1 MKICQSLRLT
11 FHYKVDTKKEKLEDF
26 KTAISSTVRSLS
38 NSQEVEVFFG
48 TQTPQSK
55 KNVIRLPNVDQVN
68 ERLNF
73 DEIRAIADSK
83 SLRYRFSNKET
94 FKKYE
99 PEGNISKKLFAI
111 SEKIRCE
118 KIGSGYFKGVKNNIE
133 KFYQKR
139 VSELDLK
146 SSEDKIVESFENYL
160 RVKFLNFENQNQ
172 IDRKLKSYK
181 KDLNDQFKNKINVLK
196 DLTLDQEKFNS
207 IISQLIN
214 NMKLDEN
221 FDEEEKRD
229 EENNNNDK
237 QSKPQNQEQQAK
249 EKDNKHE
256 EMSIDSGIPD
266 LENEAKDSDQAEEEI
281 EISDSSRPDLKKR
294 GNTNLGDLKYKTY
307 TEEFDEIIKAEELES
322 VEELARL
329 RKNLDQQLLQLKNFI
344 SKLANKLQRK
354 LLARQNRSW
363 NFDLE
368 EGLLDTSKLPRIII
382 DPFNSL
388 SFKKEKDIEFK
399 DTLVTIL
406 IDNSGS
412 MRGKP
417 ISVAAICAD
426 ILSRTLERCMVKVEI
441 LGFTTKHW
449 KGGSSREKW
458 MKNDKPNL
466 PGRLNDLRHIIY
478 KSADTQWRQAK
489 NNMGL
494 MLKEGLLKENIDG
507 EALKWA
513 FNKMIKRKEDRKILM
528 VISDGAPV
536 DDSTLST
543 NTSDYLESNL
553 KKTVKWIENKS
564 DIELLAIGIGHDV
577 TRYYNRAVKITD
589 VQDLGDV
596 MINQLTDLFVE
607 KTKKTIH

>member
-1 MKICQSLRLT
+1 ME
-11 FHYKVDTKKEKLEDF
+11 KKTEILENF
-26 KTAISSTVRSLS
+26 KTAIGSTVRSLS
-38 NSQEVEVFFG
+38 NSENIEVVFG
-48 TQTPQSK
+48 DKNLKSNQNIIKLPEIENIDK
-55 KNVIRLPNVDQVN
+55 KINYNQ
-68 ERLNF
+68 
-73 DEIRAIADSK
+73 IRALADSK
-83 SLRYRFSNKET
+83 SLKLRLSDNKIFNT
-94 FKKYE
+94 FE
-99 PEGNISKKLFAI
+99 PQGNISRKLYEIA
-111 SEKIRCE
+111 EKIRYE
-118 KIGSGYFKGVKNNIE
+118 KIGSEQFTGIKNNITNYYIE
-133 KFYQKR
+133 R
-139 VSELDLK
+139 LNSLDLK
-146 SSEDKIVESFENYL
+146 NSEDKIIESFENYL
-160 RVKFLNFENQNQ
+160 RVKFFDTK
-172 IDRKLKSYK
+172 IDKEQEKKLKTYK
-181 KDLNDQFKNKINVLK
+181 KDLNDKFKDKIKKLSSLTYDQAKYNSLISSLISDMSLDEELK
-196 DLTLDQEKFNS
+196 DED
-207 IISQLIN
+207 I
-214 NMKLDEN
+214 DERN
-221 FDEEEKRD
+221 KEEK
-229 EENNNNDK
+229 
-237 QSKPQNQEQQAK
+237 QTKPNKQEQNTEKQAK
-249 EKDNKHE
+249 EQ
-256 EMSIDSGIPD
+256 EMSIEAGVPD
-266 LENEAKDSDQAEEEI
+266 IENEAKSSDQEGEDIEI
-281 EISDSSRPDLKKR
+281 EDKSKTSDLRKTFKDMA
-294 GNTNLGDLKYKTY
+294 GDHKYKAY
-307 TEEFDEIIKAEELES
+307 TEEFDEIIKAEELEND
-322 VEELARL
+322 EELSRL

-354 LLARQNRSW
+354 LLAKQNRSW

-368 EGLLDTSKLPRIII
+368 EGLLDTSKLPRIIM

-426 ILSRTLERCMVKVEI
+426 ILARTLERCSVKVEI

-458 MKNDKPNL
+458 MKNDKPIL

-478 KSADTQWRQAK
+478 KSADTQWRQGK

-513 FNKMIKRKEDRKILM
+513 YNKMSRRKEERKILM

-543 NTSDYLESNL
+543 NSSDYLETNL
-553 KKTVKWIENKS
+553 KNVVKWIENKT

-577 TRYYNRAVKITD
+577 TRYYNQAVKITD

-607 KTKKTIH
+607 KSKKSLH

>member
-1 MKICQSLRLT
+1 MG
-11 FHYKVDTKKEKLEDF
+11 TKKEKLEDF

-38 NSQEVEVFFG
+38 NSQKIEVSFG
-48 TQTPQSK
+48 NQPSQSK
-55 KNVIRLPNVDQVN
+55 YKTIQLPNIHQAN
-68 ERLNF
+68 NKINF
-73 DEIRAIADSK
+73 EEIRAIADSK
-83 SLRYRFSNKET
+83 SLKFRFSNSKI

-99 PEGNISKKLFAI
+99 PKGNISKKLYNI

-118 KIGSGYFKGVKNNIE
+118 KIGTSYFKGVKSNIE
-133 KFYQKR
+133 KFYYNR
-139 VSELDLK
+139 VNNLDLK
-146 SSEDKIVESFENYL
+146 SSEDKIIESFENFL
-160 RVKFLNFENQNQ
+160 RVKFLDFKNGNQL
-172 IDRKLKSYK
+172 DKKLKSYK
-181 KDLNDQFKNKINVLK
+181 KDLNEQFKNKINLLK

-207 IISQLIN
+207 LISQLISD
-214 NMKLDEN
+214 MSLDEN
-221 FDEEEKRD
+221 IDNEEKKD
-229 EENNNNDK
+229 EENNNKNKESNSQDQPEK
-237 QSKPQNQEQQAK
+237 NM
-249 EKDNKHE
+249 EKDEKHQ

-266 LENEAKDSDQAEEEI
+266 LENDAKESDKAEEELEI
-281 EISDSSRPDLKKR
+281 EDSHISDLKKK
-294 GNTNLGDLKYKTY
+294 GKTGINDLLYKTY

-354 LLARQNRSW
+354 LLAKQNRSW

-368 EGLLDTSKLPRIII
+368 EGLLDTSKLTRVIV

-426 ILSRTLERCMVKVEI
+426 ILARTLERCMVKVEI

-458 MKNDKPNL
+458 MKNNKPNL

-553 KKTVKWIENKS
+553 KRIVKWIESKS
-564 DIELLAIGIGHDV
+564 NIELLAIGIGHDV
-577 TRYYNRAVKITD
+577 TRYYNKAVKITD

-607 KTKKTIH
+607 KNKKTLH

>member
-1 MKICQSLRLT
+1 MEN
-11 FHYKVDTKKEKLEDF
+11 KKEKLEDF
-26 KTAISSTVRSLS
+26 KAAISSTVRSLA
-38 NSQEVEVFFG
+38 NSHKVEVTFG
-48 TQTPQSK
+48 NQSV
-55 KNVIRLPNVDQVN
+55 KNSNNSIKLPDLHEIKDEINY
-68 ERLNF
+68 E
-73 DEIRAIADSK
+73 EIRAIADSK
-83 SLRYRFSNKET
+83 SLKLRFSNNET
-94 FKKYE
+94 LKKYE
-99 PEGNISKKLFAI
+99 PEGNISKKLYKI

-118 KIGSGYFKGVKNNIE
+118 KIGTSYFKGVKNNIE
-133 KFYQKR
+133 KFYHKR
-139 VSELDLK
+139 VSNLNLK
-146 SSEDKIVESFENYL
+146 NSEEKIVEAFENFL
-160 RVKFLNFENQNQ
+160 RIKFLDFKNMNSVEKKF
-172 IDRKLKSYK
+172 KTYK
-181 KDLNDQFKNKINVLK
+181 NDLSNKFQDKIKDLNN
-196 DLTLDQEKFNS
+196 LTFNQEKFNS
-207 IISQLIN
+207 LVSKIISD
-214 NMKLDEN
+214 MSLDESI
-221 FDEEEKRD
+221 DEEKKRD
-229 EENNNNDK
+229 DNKENNK
-237 QSKPQNQEQQAK
+237 ETKPQNQDQHAGEQEK
-249 EKDNKHE
+249 ENE
-256 EMSIDSGIPD
+256 EMSIDGGLPD
-266 LENEAKDSDQAEEEI
+266 IENQTRDSDKTEEEFEI
-281 EISDSSRPDLKKR
+281 EDSLRPELRKK
-294 GNTNLGDLKYKTY
+294 GKPGLADLKYKIY
-307 TEEFDEIIKAEELES
+307 TEEFDEIIKAEDLES
-322 VEELARL
+322 IDELSRL

-354 LLARQNRSW
+354 LLAKQNRSW
-363 NFDLE
+363 DFDLE
-368 EGLLDTSKLPRIII
+368 EGLLDTSKLPRIIM

-458 MKNDKPNL
+458 MKNEKPNL

-478 KSADTQWRQAK
+478 KSADTPWRQVK

-507 EALKWA
+507 EALRWS
-513 FNKMIKRKEDRKILM
+513 FNKMSRRKEDRKILM

-553 KKTVKWIENKS
+553 KKTVKWIESKS
-564 DIELLAIGIGHDV
+564 SIELLAIGIGHDV
-577 TRYYNRAVKITD
+577 TRYYNKAVKITD

-607 KTKKTIH
+607 KNKKTFH

>member
-1 MKICQSLRLT
+1 MEN
-11 FHYKVDTKKEKLEDF
+11 KKEKLEYF

-38 NSQEVEVFFG
+38 NSDKIEVCFG
-48 TQTPQSK
+48 NQTQKTD
-55 KNVIRLPNVDQVN
+55 KNSIKLPELENISNQI
-68 ERLNF
+68 NF
-73 DEIRAIADSK
+73 EEIRAISDSK
-83 SLRYRFSNKET
+83 SLRARFSNLKIL
-94 FKKYE
+94 KKYE
-99 PEGNISKKLFAI
+99 PVGNVSKKLYNI

-118 KIGSGYFKGVKNNIE
+118 RIGTSYFKGVKNNIE
-133 KFYQKR
+133 KYYNKR
-139 VSELDLK
+139 VSGVDLK
-146 SSEDKIVESFENYL
+146 SSEDKIIESFENYL
-160 RVKFLNFENQNQ
+160 RTKFLDFQNNND
-172 IDRKLKSYK
+172 IDKKLKPFK
-181 KDLNDQFKNKINVLK
+181 KDLNQQFKSKVAELK
-196 DLTLDQEKFNS
+196 NLTLDQEKFNS
-207 IISQLIN
+207 LISKLISE
-214 NMKLDEN
+214 MSLDEN
-221 FDEEEKRD
+221 IDEEQKKD
-229 EENNNNDK
+229 EENNKNEK
-237 QSKPQNQEQQAK
+237 ESKPQNQDQKSTKK
-249 EKDNKHE
+249 EEKYE
-256 EMSIDSGIPD
+256 EMSIDSGVPD
-266 LENEAKDSDQAEEEI
+266 LENEAKDSDEAIEEI
-281 EISDSSRPDLKKR
+281 EVEKSSRPDLRKR
-294 GNTNLGDLKYKTY
+294 NNPNFADLKYKSY
-307 TEEFDEIIKAEELES
+307 TQEFDEIIKAEELENA
-322 VEELARL
+322 EELSRL
-329 RKNLDQQLLQLKNFI
+329 RKNLDQQLLQLKSFI

-354 LLARQNRSW
+354 LLAKQNRSW

-368 EGLLDTSKLPRIII
+368 EGLLDTSKLPRIIM
-382 DPFNSL
+382 DPYNSL

-449 KGGSSREKW
+449 KGGLSREKW
-458 MKNDKPNL
+458 MKNNKPNF

-478 KSADTQWRQAK
+478 KSADNPWRQAK

-513 FNKMIKRKEDRKILM
+513 FNKMNKRKEERKILM

-543 NTSDYLESNL
+543 NTSEYLENNL
-553 KKTVKWIENKS
+553 KKTVKWIEGKS
-564 DIELLAIGIGHDV
+564 NIELLAIGIGHDV

-607 KTKKTIH
+607 KSKKTFH

>member
-1 MKICQSLRLT
+1 MNS
-11 FHYKVDTKKEKLEDF
+11 VEKKF
-26 KTAISSTVRSLS
+26 KTYKNDLS
-38 NSQEVEVFFG
+38 N
-48 TQTPQSK
+48 
-55 KNVIRLPNVDQVN
+55 
-68 ERLNF
+68 
-73 DEIRAIADSK
+73 
-83 SLRYRFSNKET
+83 
-94 FKKYE
+94 
-99 PEGNISKKLFAI
+99 
-111 SEKIRCE
+111 
-118 KIGSGYFKGVKNNIE
+118 
-133 KFYQKR
+133 KFQ
-139 VSELDLK
+139 
-146 SSEDKIVESFENYL
+146 DKI
-160 RVKFLNFENQNQ
+160 
-172 IDRKLKSYK
+172 
-181 KDLNDQFKNKINVLK
+181 KDLNN
-196 DLTLDQEKFNS
+196 LTFNQEKFNS
-207 IISQLIN
+207 LVSKIISD
-214 NMKLDEN
+214 MSLDESI
-221 FDEEEKRD
+221 DEEKKRD
-229 EENNNNDK
+229 DNKENNK
-237 QSKPQNQEQQAK
+237 ETKPQNQDQHAGEQEK
-249 EKDNKHE
+249 ENE
-256 EMSIDSGIPD
+256 EMSIDGGLPD
-266 LENEAKDSDQAEEEI
+266 IENQTRDSDKTEEEFEI
-281 EISDSSRPDLKKR
+281 EDSLRPELRKK
-294 GNTNLGDLKYKTY
+294 GKPGLADLKYKIF
-307 TEEFDEIIKAEELES
+307 TEEFDEIIKAEDLES
-322 VEELARL
+322 IDELSRL

-354 LLARQNRSW
+354 LLAKQNRSW
-363 NFDLE
+363 DFDLE
-368 EGLLDTSKLPRIII
+368 EGLLDTSKLPRIIM

-458 MKNDKPNL
+458 MKNEKPNL

-478 KSADTQWRQAK
+478 KSADTPWRQVK

-507 EALKWA
+507 EALRWA
-513 FNKMIKRKEDRKILM
+513 FNKMSRRKEDRKILM

-553 KKTVKWIENKS
+553 KKTVKWIESKS
-564 DIELLAIGIGHDV
+564 SIELLAIGIGHDV
-577 TRYYNRAVKITD
+577 TRYYNKAVKITD

-607 KTKKTIH
+607 KNKKTFH

>member
-1 MKICQSLRLT
+1 MKTCQNPLSISLC
-11 FHYKVDTKKEKLEDF
+11 KVENKKEKIADF

-38 NSQEVEVFFG
+38 SSEKIEVSFGNESSKSEKNS
-48 TQTPQSK
+48 
-55 KNVIRLPNVDQVN
+55 IRLPELTPINN
-68 ERLNF
+68 KLNYNQ
-73 DEIRAIADSK
+73 IRAVADSK
-83 SLRYRFSNKET
+83 SLRHRFSDLET
-94 FKKYE
+94 FKRFE
-99 PEGNISKKLFAI
+99 PEGNISKRLYKI

-118 KIGSGYFKGVKNNIE
+118 KIGTSYFRGVKNNIE
-133 KFYQKR
+133 TYYQER
-139 VSELDLK
+139 VSGLDLK
-146 SSEDKIVESFENYL
+146 SSEDRIIESFENYL
-160 RVKFLNFENQNQ
+160 RTKFLDFRDNSQ
-172 IDRKLKSYK
+172 IEKKLKSYK
-181 KDLNDQFKNKINVLK
+181 KDLNDKFKDKINKLN
-196 DLTLDQEKFNS
+196 DFTLDQAKFNS
-207 IISQLIN
+207 LISELIA
-214 NMKLDEN
+214 NMNLDEKL
-221 FDEEEKRD
+221 DEEEKKDD
-229 EENNNNDK
+229 EKNNDDK
-237 QSKPQNQEQQAK
+237 QNKPDNQEKQAK
-249 EKDNKHE
+249 EKEDKQE

-266 LENEAKDSDQAEEEI
+266 LENEAKESDQADEDIEI
-281 EISDSSRPDLKKR
+281 EDSSQPDLRKK
-294 GNTNLGDLKYKTY
+294 GKSALGDINYKTY
-307 TEEFDEIIKAEELES
+307 TEEFDEIIKAEELENL
-322 VEELARL
+322 EELTRL

-354 LLARQNRSW
+354 LLAKQNRSW

-368 EGLLDTSKLPRIII
+368 EGLLDTSKLPRIIM

-426 ILSRTLERCMVKVEI
+426 ILSRTLERCAVKVEI

-458 MKNDKPNL
+458 MKNDKPTL

-478 KSADTQWRQAK
+478 KSADTPWRQAK

-513 FNKMIKRKEDRKILM
+513 YNKMNRRKEERKILM

-553 KKTVKWIENKS
+553 KKTVKWIENKTN
-564 DIELLAIGIGHDV
+564 IELLAIGIGHDV
-577 TRYYNRAVKITD
+577 TRYYNQAVKITD

-607 KTKKTIH
+607 KNKKTIH

>member
-1 MKICQSLRLT
+1 ME
-11 FHYKVDTKKEKLEDF
+11 KKSEILENF
-26 KTAISSTVRSLS
+26 KTAIGSTVKSLS
-38 NSQEVEVFFG
+38 NSENVEVSFG
-48 TQTPQSK
+48 NQNFESK
-55 KNVIRLPNVDQVN
+55 KNSIKLPEVEQVN
-68 ERLNF
+68 NKINYNQ
-73 DEIRAIADSK
+73 IRALADSK
-83 SLRYRFSNKET
+83 SLRLRFSDNKT
-94 FKKYE
+94 FKSFE
-99 PEGNISKKLFAI
+99 PDGNISKKLYKIA
-111 SEKIRCE
+111 EKIRYE
-118 KIGSGYFKGVKNNIE
+118 KLGSDQFKGVKNNIE
-133 KFYQKR
+133 KYYQER
-139 VSELDLK
+139 VNTLDLK
-146 SSEDKIVESFENYL
+146 NSEDKIVESFENYL
-160 RVKFLNFENQNQ
+160 RVKFFDSKNNKE
-172 IDRKLKSYK
+172 IEKKLKTHK
-181 KDLNDQFKNKINVLK
+181 KDLNERFKGKIKELSNLTHDQA
-196 DLTLDQEKFNS
+196 QYNS
-207 IISQLIN
+207 LISNLIS
-214 NMKLDEN
+214 NMNLDEN
-221 FDEEEKRD
+221 FEEEEKNEEKED
-229 EENNNNDK
+229 ENKKNSTNKEQK
-237 QSKPQNQEQQAK
+237 TKEKEQEQQ
-249 EKDNKHE
+249 

-266 LENEAKDSDQAEEEI
+266 LEHQASESDKDFEEI
-281 EISDSSRPDLKKR
+281 EVEDKSKSELKK
-294 GNTNLGDLKYKTY
+294 NIKNNFGDYKYKAY
-307 TEEFDEIIKAEELES
+307 TEEFDEIIKAEDLENE
-322 VEELARL
+322 EELNRL
-329 RKNLDQQLLQLKNFI
+329 RKNLDQQLLQLKNFV

-354 LLARQNRSW
+354 LLAKQNRSW

-368 EGLLDTSKLPRIII
+368 EGLLDTAKLPRIIM

-426 ILSRTLERCMVKVEI
+426 ILARTLERCGVKVEI

-458 MKNDKPNL
+458 MKNNKPNL

-478 KSADTQWRQAK
+478 KSADMPWRQGK

-513 FNKMIKRKEDRKILM
+513 HNKMSRRKEERKILM

-543 NTSDYLESNL
+543 NSSDYLETNL
-553 KKTVKWIENKS
+553 KNTVKWIENKTN
-564 DIELLAIGIGHDV
+564 IELLAIGIGHDV
-577 TRYYNRAVKITD
+577 TRYYNQAIKITD

-607 KTKKTIH
+607 KNKKTLH